1 MADDRFDRVQ
11 SNEEEPSGILVGM
24 DQLNSIISKEAP
36 MQSPCG
42 LRAYDTPFGKM
53 LGGPS
58 QETPSRTGQQ
68 IIQNFISNSNSC
80 SAQIVKSFT
89 TACTSST
96 RVYTSQSEKESSTE
110 TGNACLHYPDENK
123 ALLSN
128 ASDGLKEDDD
138 KKMMVKDELNNANF
152 DLS

>member
-1 MADDRFDRVQ
+1 
-11 SNEEEPSGILVGM
+11 
-24 DQLNSIISKEAP
+24 
-36 MQSPCG
+36 
-42 LRAYDTPFGKM
+42 M

-58 QETPSRTGQQ
+58 QETPFQTGQQ
-68 IIQNFISNSNSC
+68 KIQKLISNSNFC
-80 SAQIVKSFT
+80 SAQVVKSFT
-89 TACTSST
+89 TACASST
-96 RVYTSQSEKESSTE
+96 KVHTSQSKKKSSTE